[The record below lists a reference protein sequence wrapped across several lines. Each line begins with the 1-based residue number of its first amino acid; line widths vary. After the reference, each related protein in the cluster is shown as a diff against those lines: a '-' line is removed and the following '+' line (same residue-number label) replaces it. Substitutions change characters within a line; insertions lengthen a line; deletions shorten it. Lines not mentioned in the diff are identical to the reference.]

1 MAETLKNLATMINFK
16 RHLYFTKTYTRDLFH
31 NGTGPACHSIL
42 ADVLGDPGKHS
53 TSRQGTLVKVLG
65 VLSEVPL
72 SEILSPSLLRLV
84 GPYGFD
90 SSQVSPRVSLAALA
104 SVVLHYPHYCWF
116 TRPPLWPLWTATMR
130 DRSSLPPSSRFF
142 FFFFFSAAFFFF
154 FFLRHENTNGPVRA
168 GRMTNDGIPHRLDII
183 CAGRTWSRIALTSS

>member
-1 MAETLKNLATMINFK
+1 M
-16 RHLYFTKTYTRDLFH
+16 KTYTRDLSD
-31 NGTGPACHSIL
+31 NETCSLACHSIF
-42 ADVLGDPGKHS
+42 DILGDPGKHS
-53 TSRQGTLVKVLG
+53 TSQRTLAKVLDS
-65 VLSEVPL
+65 VQSSVQRDPL
-72 SEILSPSLLRLV
+72 SFPPSTSRTLR
-84 GPYGFD
+84 FD
-90 SSQVSPRVSLAALA
+90 SPQVSPRVSLAALA

-142 FFFFFSAAFFFF
+142 FIFFSAAF